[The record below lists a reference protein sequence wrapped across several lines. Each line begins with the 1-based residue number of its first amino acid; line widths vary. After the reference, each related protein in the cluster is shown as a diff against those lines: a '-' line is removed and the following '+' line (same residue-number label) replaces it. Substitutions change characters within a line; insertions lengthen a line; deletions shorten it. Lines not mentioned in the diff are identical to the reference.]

1 MAVTYKAVE
10 DAYKKKNEAV
20 DQATAAENAAYAAQ
34 RGDIAANAGST
45 LQQLYLQKN
54 REERLQEQRNKA
66 AGITGGAAES
76 SRMALEANYSINRTN
91 AMLERDRQLS
101 QVNIAQ
107 NQTAAQAEIQKK
119 ANDVELATGQLS
131 FDQDQQSLKRSEAWE
146 LVRAGSITPAVRAM
160 LPEWD
165 EAALRAV
172 YERYKKEEE

>member
-20 DQATAAENAAYAAQ
+20 DAATAAENAAYNAQ
-34 RGDIAANAGST
+34 RADISDQAGSS
-45 LQQLYLQKN
+45 LQQIYLQRN
-54 REERLQEQRNKA
+54 RERALQAQQMKA

-76 SRMALEANYSINRTN
+76 TKAAMDAAYSTNRTN
-91 AMLERDRQLS
+91 AMLERDRQMS

-119 ANDVELATGQLS
+119 ANDVELATGQLG
-131 FDQDQQSLKRSEAWE
+131 FDQDQMSLKRSEAWE
-146 LVRAGSITPAVRAM
+146 LVKAGAITPQVLQL

-165 EAALRAV
+165 QASLLAV
-172 YERYKKEEE
+172 YNRHKKEEE